1 MRTGTIVIAVMLA
14 AAPHYIAA
22 AEGKANAS
30 VEAETE
36 ITVAASMLPI
46 AVSND
51 SNKYW
56 LDYQTDV
63 SEAKRELA
71 SDLDRATD
79 EEDVREA
86 WAEYYRE
93 LHDAQKDYSKEM
105 AERGYRVADFK
116 TDADIM
122 VALLR

>member
-1 MRTGTIVIAVMLA
+1 MRTGTIVAVMLA
-14 AAPHYIAA
+14 AAPQYIAA

-36 ITVAASMLPI
+36 ITVAASMLPL
-46 AVSND
+46 AVNND

-93 LHDAQKDYSKEM
+93 LRDAQKDYSKEM

-116 TDADIM
+116 ADADIM